1 MNRRIIII
9 TPHQKLQ
16 QRRRQR
22 RHHRVLSTTFYTKFE
37 IPLLLVLL
45 TIILLNNNN
54 NNHIVVNANCSTC
67 DPCIGRLIQYVQW
80 WVYIWPILYITSAKI
95 LCMLFSLKCLY
106 SFVLQIYILFNIILY
121 YITHIIY
128 IKFLYILN
136 IYMQHHTPYHIKV
149 QTQTVANTS
158 NVTMA

>member
-1 MNRRIIII
+1 MSVLASNNNIMNRRIIII

-37 IPLLLVLL
+37 VPLLLVLL

-67 DPCIGRLIQYVQW
+67 DPCIGRSIQYVQW
-80 WVYIWPILYITSAKI
+80 WVGIDLHIYPLSSATL
-95 LCMLFSLKCLY
+95 LCMWLSPIVCL
-106 SFVLQIYILFNIILY
+106 LQIYYIVQYFIYIILL
-121 YITHIIY
+121 T
-128 IKFLYILN
+128 L
-136 IYMQHHTPYHIKV
+136 
-149 QTQTVANTS
+149 
-158 NVTMA
+158 